1 MKKTILIFC
10 IAILAGCGGSL
21 EVEECSNWQ
30 KRNDL
35 DGNILLNDDGIN
47 QKMCT
52 VIRYSENEIAN
63 QKELDKHASKASKG
77 QNTCKWSGHNDK
89 DWLCIFDPAK
99 EAKAKQIPEQAKHG
113 NDIRPK

>member
-1 MKKTILIFC
+1 MKKAILISC
-10 IAILAGCGGSL
+10 IVVLASCGDSL
-21 EVEECSNWQ
+21 VEECSNWQ
-30 KRNDL
+30 KHNDL
-35 DGNILLNDDGIN
+35 DGKLLLNDDGIN

-63 QKELDKHASKASKG
+63 QKELNEHASKASKG

-99 EAKAKQIPEQAKHG
+99 EAAAKQIPEEAKHG